1 VIEAAITKFGRLDVV
16 LSVAGIS
23 MAARFEE
30 ILPGSKVFEQLMNT
44 NYWGPVNLTKYALP
58 HLIESKG
65 RIGVVTSG
73 AAVLPF
79 ATRTGYCASKYACL
93 GFFEALRWEVG
104 PRHDIHI
111 TTVVPALTSGTG
123 INKTRLGFDGTV
135 TTRGNFPPDQGMS
148 KEKCVRTILSAIA
161 NRKRDV
167 TFDMGFWAF
176 MRQIFPDS
184 VEYLINLG
192 SEKMM
197 NNEFPLYEKPQ
208 SQK

>member
-1 VIEAAITKFGRLDVV
+1 
-16 LSVAGIS
+16 

-30 ILPGSKVFEQLMNT
+30 IADVSQVFDTLLKT

-58 HLIESKG
+58 HLIKTEG

-79 ATRTGYCASKYACL
+79 ATRTGYCASKQACL
-93 GFFEALRWEVG
+93 GFFEALRWEVT
-104 PRHDIHI
+104 PRHKIHI
-111 TTVVPALTSGTG
+111 TTVVPALTAGTG
-123 INKTRLGFDGTV
+123 VNKTRIGFDGKIATK
-135 TTRGNFPPDQGMS
+135 GNFDPKSGMA
-148 KEKCVRTILSAIA
+148 KEKCARSILSAISTK
-161 NRKRDV
+161 KRDV

-184 VEYLINLG
+184 VEWLINKG

-197 NNEFPLYEKPQ
+197 KNEFPLYEK
-208 SQK
+208 